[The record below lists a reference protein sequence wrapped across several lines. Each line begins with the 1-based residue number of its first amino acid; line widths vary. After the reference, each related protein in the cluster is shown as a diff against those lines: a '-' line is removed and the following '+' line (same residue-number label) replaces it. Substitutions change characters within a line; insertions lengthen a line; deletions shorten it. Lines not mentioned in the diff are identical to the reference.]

1 MNAEPEILV
10 RAINGFFHIYLPRQR
25 CFSKNT
31 VDSYKTAFNL
41 FLDYMLEQHDFPLH
55 QMTLDDLN
63 KDSLSGFVDW
73 LSVVR
78 KNSPGTCNQ
87 RLMAFRSFAKYLG
100 IKDFTLSSVYADV
113 CSVPTKKAAAKVVD
127 FLSEEGLKMLLMQ
140 PDTSKRVGIRNQCFM
155 CLMYDTAARCQELLN
170 FRLKDLLLTG
180 NAPFVYLTGKGNKT
194 RAVPLM
200 KATVVHLLNYLK
212 IFHPDYKKGLDDYLF
227 YTTSHGER
235 HPMSRDTV
243 QLFMKNYGK
252 AARET
257 CSDIPERVHPHQ
269 LRHTRAIHLYCGG
282 MPLSILSEFLGHASE
297 ETTRIYAYADTE
309 MKRKAIEKATP
320 RNIPGD
326 ETPIW
331 DTSDDE
337 VLRKLAGL
345 Y

>member
-1 MNAEPEILV
+1 MNAETEILV

-25 CFSKNT
+25 CFSRNT

-41 FLDYMLEQHDFPLH
+41 FLDYMLEQHNSPLH
-55 QMTLDDLN
+55 QMALGDIN

-73 LSVVR
+73 LAAAR
-78 KNSPGTCNQ
+78 QNSPGTCNQ

-100 IKDFTLSSVYADV
+100 IRDFSLASVYADV
-113 CSVPTKKAAAKVVD
+113 CSVPTKKTSAKIVD
-127 FLSEEGLKMLLMQ
+127 FLSEEGLKTLLMQ
-140 PDTSKRVGIRNQCFM
+140 PDTSKRVGVRNQCFM
-155 CLMYDTAARCQELLN
+155 CLMYDTAARCQELLD
-170 FRLKDLLLTG
+170 FRLKDLSLTG

-200 KATVVHLLNYLK
+200 KATVQHLLNYLK
-212 IFHPDYKKGLDDYLF
+212 VFHPEHKKPDDYLF
-227 YTTSHGER
+227 YTISHGEC
-235 HPMSRDTV
+235 HSMSRDTV
-243 QLFMKNYGK
+243 QLFIKNYGR
-252 AARET
+252 AAREI
-257 CSDIPERVHPHQ
+257 CPDIPERVHPHQ
-269 LRHTRAIHLYCGG
+269 LRHTRAIHLYRGG

-320 RNIPGD
+320 RSIPGN

-337 VLRKLAGL
+337 MLRKLAGL

>member
-1 MNAEPEILV
+1 MNAETEILV
-10 RAINGFFHIYLPRQR
+10 RHINGFFYIYLPKQR

-41 FLDYMLEQHDFPLH
+41 FLDYMLEQHNSPLH
-55 QMTLDDLN
+55 HMTLGDFN
-63 KDSLSGFVDW
+63 KDNLAGFVDW
-73 LSVVR
+73 LAAAR
-78 KNSPGTCNQ
+78 QNSPGTCNQ

-100 IKDFTLSSVYADV
+100 MKDFALASVYADV
-113 CSVPTKKAAAKVVD
+113 CCVPTKKKAAKVVD
-127 FLSEEGLKMLLMQ
+127 FLSEKALKTLLVQ
-140 PDTSKRVGIRNQCFM
+140 PDTSKRAGIRNQCFM
-155 CLMYDTAARCQELLN
+155 CLMYDTAARCQELLD
-170 FRLKDLLLTG
+170 FRLRDLSLDG
-180 NAPFVYLTGKGNKT
+180 KAPFVYLTGKGRKT

-200 KATVVHLLNYLK
+200 KMTVNHLLNYLK
-212 IFHPDYKKGLDDYLF
+212 IFHLDYKNRMDDYLF

-252 AARET
+252 AAREI
-257 CSDIPERVHPHQ
+257 CPDIPEQVHPHQ
-269 LRHTRAIHLYCGG
+269 LRHTRAIHLYRGG

-320 RNIPGD
+320 KTIPSN
-326 ETPIW
+326 EAPLW
-331 DTSDDE
+331 DASDDE

>member
-1 MNAEPEILV
+1 MNAKTEILV
-10 RAINGFFHIYLPRQR
+10 KAINGFFCVYLPKQR

-41 FLDYMLEQHDFPLH
+41 FLEYMLVQRNSPLH
-55 QMTLDDLN
+55 QMTLGDFN
-63 KDSLSGFVDW
+63 KDNLTGFMDW
-73 LSVVR
+73 LAVAR

-87 RLMAFRSFAKYLG
+87 RLMAFRSFAKYLAV
-100 IKDFTLSSVYADV
+100 KDFALASVYADV
-113 CSVPTKKAAAKVVD
+113 CGVPVRKKATKVVD
-127 FLSEEGLKMLLMQ
+127 FLSEEGLKTLLIQ

-155 CLMYDTAARCQELLN
+155 CLMYDTAARCQELLD
-170 FRLKDLLLTG
+170 FRLRDLSLDG
-180 NAPFVYLTGKGNKT
+180 NAPFVYLAGKGNKT

-200 KATVVHLLNYLK
+200 KTTVRHLLNYLK
-212 IFHPDYKKGLDDYLF
+212 IFHPDYVNHMDDYLF

-243 QLFMKNYGK
+243 QFFMKKYGN
-252 AARET
+252 AAREI
-257 CSDIPERVHPHQ
+257 CPAIPEQVHPHQ
-269 LRHTRAIHLYCGG
+269 LRHTRAIHLYRGG

-320 RNIPGD
+320 KTISGNEI
-326 ETPIW
+326 PIW
-331 DTSDDE
+331 DTSDDA

-345 Y
+345 C

>member
-1 MNAEPEILV
+1 MNAETEVLV
-10 RAINGFFHIYLPRQR
+10 KAINGFFYIYLPKQR

-41 FLDYMLEQHDFPLH
+41 FLDYMLEQHNSPLH
-55 QMTLDDLN
+55 QMTLGDFN
-63 KDSLSGFVDW
+63 KDNLTGFVDW
-73 LSVVR
+73 LAAVR
-78 KNSPGTCNQ
+78 QNSPGTCNQ

-100 IKDFTLSSVYADV
+100 MKDFALASIYADV
-113 CSVPTKKAAAKVVD
+113 CCVPTMKKAAKVVD
-127 FLSEEGLKMLLMQ
+127 FLSEEALKTLLAQ
-140 PDTSKRVGIRNQCFM
+140 PDTSKRMGIRNQCFM
-155 CLMYDTAARCQELLN
+155 CLMYDTAARRQELLD
-170 FRLKDLLLTG
+170 FRLKDLSLDG
-180 NAPFVYLTGKGNKT
+180 KAPFVYLTGKGRKT

-200 KATVVHLLNYLK
+200 RMTVSHLLNYLK
-212 IFHPDYKKGLDDYLF
+212 IFHPDYKNRMDDYLF

-252 AARET
+252 AAREI
-257 CSDIPERVHPHQ
+257 CPDIPEQVHPHQ
-269 LRHTRAIHLYCGG
+269 LRHTRAIHLYRGG

-320 RNIPGD
+320 KTIPGN
-326 ETPIW
+326 EAPVW